1 LSCQSGLTNCS
12 GTCTNTTFDPGNC
25 GSCGNACVSG
35 PNAVA
40 SCGGST
46 CSLTCVGL
54 YGNCNGVASDGCEK
68 NLASDTSNCGT
79 CSNVCPTPAN
89 SSPACAAGV
98 CGVTCNANYG
108 NCDGNNTNGCEV
120 NLLTDNSNCG
130 SCGHACATGTC
141 QSGTCASTA
150 AQCVTGADA
159 TTGSPYVICSVTAS
173 DIWISANNAGSYY
186 PAAICA
192 LYGYSTVAQWGGTC
206 GSVCAYCQGATSCSS
221 PGNETFDV
229 GAYSGGSIS
238 DTVMWRCTR

>member
-1 LSCQSGLTNCS
+1 
-12 GTCTNTTFDPGNC
+12 
-25 GSCGNACVSG
+25 
-35 PNAVA
+35 
-40 SCGGST
+40 
-46 CSLTCVGL
+46 
-54 YGNCNGVASDGCEK
+54 
-68 NLASDTSNCGT
+68 
-79 CSNVCPTPAN
+79 
-89 SSPACAAGV
+89 
-98 CGVTCNANYG
+98 VTCNANYG

-186 PAAICA
+186 PAAICT

-238 DTVMWRCTR
+238 DTVMWRCTRERSTDGAEQIRALVDTGRPWSAGASFLTQEALQMAMCRICTSLPGGGFSFVAPWRDCAERGIIFPHPPRRMRG

>member
-1 LSCQSGLTNCS
+1 
-12 GTCTNTTFDPGNC
+12 
-25 GSCGNACVSG
+25 
-35 PNAVA
+35 VA

-54 YGNCNGVASDGCEK
+54 YGNCNGIASDGCEK
-68 NLASDTSNCGT
+68 NLASDIGNCGT
-79 CSNVCPTPAN
+79 CSNVCPTQAN

-221 PGNETFDV
+221 PGNETFDGG
-229 GAYSGGSIS
+229 GAYSGGSIGS
-238 DTVMWRCTR
+238 TVMWRCTR